1 MVRATTL
8 KRIPYYADSVAQAFV
23 ECVEEGALEDIQAMW
38 YLELV
43 RNMHESGADIAAY
56 NILNGVFYYA
66 ESPAALGMSAL
77 FNHLV
82 EASRLDEFLTAFL
95 DNDYID
101 DYLMELTIHKA
112 LIDAGG
118 KPLS

>member
-1 MVRATTL
+1 
-8 KRIPYYADSVAQAFV
+8 
-23 ECVEEGALEDIQAMW
+23 
-38 YLELV
+38 
-43 RNMHESGADIAAY
+43 
-56 NILNGVFYYA
+56 
-66 ESPAALGMSAL
+66 MSAL

>member
-56 NILNGVFYYA
+56 NILNGVFRIPCSIRNERA
-66 ESPAALGMSAL
+66 VQSPGRS
-77 FNHLV
+77 FQT
-82 EASRLDEFLTAFL
+82 R
-95 DNDYID
+95 
-101 DYLMELTIHKA
+101 
-112 LIDAGG
+112 
-118 KPLS
+118 